1 MGRGQKWTSGVNG
14 RENIYGIIYGFFLN
28 QGIMF
33 LKCLYLRNSIILYS
47 VHWYRYNYV
56 HIKQL
61 YMWVTRVQFNV
72 QCECCK

>member
-1 MGRGQKWTSGVNG
+1 MDEWSEWPRKHLW
-14 RENIYGIIYGFFLN
+14 YYLCFFLN